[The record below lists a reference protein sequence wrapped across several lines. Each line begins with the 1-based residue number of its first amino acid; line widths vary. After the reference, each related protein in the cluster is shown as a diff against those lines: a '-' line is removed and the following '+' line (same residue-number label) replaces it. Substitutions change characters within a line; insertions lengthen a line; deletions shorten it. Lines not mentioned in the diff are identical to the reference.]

1 MVSGYKNGGFATDYF
16 SLLFDCTHRVMIK
29 KRMAKDKRRE
39 DFIFE

>member
-16 SLLFDCTHRVMIK
+16 SLLFDCTHRVMMKKKMIK
-29 KRMAKDKRRE
+29 KKRCE